1 MNSIDLSGM
10 RAVITGGSGGIGQ
23 AVARRFLA
31 SGASVA
37 LWDAR
42 GAADTAAALG
52 CTLGLDLD
60 VADEPAS
67 IDAVT
72 RTQAALGGID
82 ILVTAAGMTGPVGS
96 VAHYPVDDWR
106 RLMDVHLTGTFI
118 SCKAVLAGMLAR
130 DYGRIVTVSSIA
142 GKEGNVD
149 GAGYSAAKAGIIGFT
164 KALGKEV
171 AATGVRA
178 NCFVPGLID
187 TPLMAQLPDW
197 QIDRSLQKIPMGR
210 FGTADEAAAMIA
222 WMSSAEC
229 SFNSGATFDMSGG
242 RATY

>member
-1 MNSIDLSGM
+1 MNRIDLDGR
-10 RAVITGGSGGIGQ
+10 RAVITGGAGGIGQ

-42 GAADTAAALG
+42 GAADAAGSLG
-52 CTLGLDLD
+52 CTLGLDVD
-60 VADEPAS
+60 VADEQAS
-67 IDAVT
+67 LDAVAQT
-72 RTQAALGGID
+72 TAVLGGID
-82 ILVTAAGMTGPVGS
+82 ILVTAAGMTGPV
-96 VAHYPVDDWR
+96 APLAEYPVDHWR
-106 RLMDVHLTGTFI
+106 RLMDVHVTGTFI
-118 SCKAVLAGMLAR
+118 SCKAVLGGMIAQNH
-130 DYGRIVTVSSIA
+130 GRIVTLSSIA

-149 GAGYSAAKAGIIGFT
+149 GAGYSAAKAAIIGLT
-164 KALGKEV
+164 KALGKEL
-171 AATGVRA
+171 ADTGIRA

-229 SFNSGATFDMSGG
+229 SFSTGATFDMSGG